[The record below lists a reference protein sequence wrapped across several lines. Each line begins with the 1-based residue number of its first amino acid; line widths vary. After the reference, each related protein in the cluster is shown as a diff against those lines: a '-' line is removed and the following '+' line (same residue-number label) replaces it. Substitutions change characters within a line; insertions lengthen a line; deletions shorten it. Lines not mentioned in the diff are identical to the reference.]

1 MFPVSIPKATE
12 LLEGLWTNMQRH
24 NRLIKVCKR
33 IEKQQAAVVARFLSL
48 RRKRRRKSRSG
59 QEENPR

>member
-33 IEKQQAAVVARFLSL
+33 IEKQQAAVVAGFLSL